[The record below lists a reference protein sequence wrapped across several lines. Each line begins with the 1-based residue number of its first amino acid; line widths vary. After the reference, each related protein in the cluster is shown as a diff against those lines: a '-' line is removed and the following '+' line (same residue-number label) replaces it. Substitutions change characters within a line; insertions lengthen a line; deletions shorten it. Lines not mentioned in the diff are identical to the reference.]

1 MYLWWVS
8 KMMFRPISL
17 KKLVFAFFP
26 EFSKHPQTLTIRPPK
41 SKILLRLP
49 GYVLSSV
56 WKIETISSTASA
68 PNWWIFGFGD
78 FYYMVYRVKL
88 RSSAGGL
95 EHALIMAI
103 FGFSES
109 IWSQEW
115 VKLGSHRNFWLFV
128 KHYISWATLP
138 DVLSLGVCPCV
149 SKCGLLHSG
158 QGHPIWPL

>member
-1 MYLWWVS
+1 M
-8 KMMFRPISL
+8 PIIKVVANKNRHTLCIYDGSL
-17 KKLVFAFFP
+17 KWSLDPILWKNQFLRFFGFFNIP
-26 EFSKHPQTLTIRPPK
+26 LEDIMAITIRPPK

-128 KHYISWATLP
+128 KHYISWATLNANNNHTP
-138 DVLSLGVCPCV
+138 
-149 SKCGLLHSG
+149 
-158 QGHPIWPL
+158 